1 MIVRDLKDNLQR
13 KFNMG
18 KAIVLIGPRQVG
30 KTTLVHAIE
39 GYSVFVFDGD
49 DSVVAQTLAKA
60 NTETLKV

>member
-30 KTTLVHAIE
+30 KTTLVHA
-39 GYSVFVFDGD
+39 
-49 DSVVAQTLAKA
+49 L
-60 NTETLKV
+60 LKDIPFCF